1 MGRLILCSLKKADK
15 PYYIKSLNINLYTI
29 EELCYYL
36 QNNIYL
42 IDENVISEELLDWI
56 EKELLLS
63 ELADGLRAKRSSVKS
78 CVLYILKSTGYSSV
92 DDIENTGRLL
102 TEIEGQSDIQ
112 KRKLKAAHLLKNKKY
127 TEAIFEFRKI
137 CEEQEEEELEIVY
150 NNMGSAYAGMFLFA
164 EAAKFFSR
172 AYLINRNEDIYR
184 RLMYAMAMMPKA
196 KADKLASDNGIT
208 DDYNA
213 VFKADRMYNENNSKL
228 ERYESLVKLKE
239 DGKVQEYFSELNSII
254 TEWKNEYNNYAFQR

>member
-42 IDENVISEELLDWI
+42 IDEHIISEELLSWI
-56 EKELLLS
+56 ETELEQA

-78 CVLYILKSTGYSSV
+78 CILHILKSTGYSSV

-112 KRKLKAAHLLKNKKY
+112 KQKLKAAHLLKNKKY
-127 TEAIFEFRKI
+127 TEAIFEFRNI
-137 CEEQEEEELEIVY
+137 CQNEEEEELETVY
-150 NNMGSAYAGMFLFA
+150 NNMGAAYAGMFLFT
-164 EAAKFFSR
+164 EAAKYFHKS
-172 AYLINRNEDIYR
+172 YLINHNEDIYK
-184 RLMYAMAMMPKA
+184 RLMYAMAMMPKP
-196 KADKLASDNGIT
+196 KADRFASDNGIT

-213 VFKADRMYNENNSKL
+213 VFNADRKDNENNSKL
-228 ERYESLVKLKE
+228 DRYERLNKFKE
-239 DGKVQEYFSELNSII
+239 DGKVQDYFSELNNII
-254 TEWKNEYNNYAFQR
+254 TEWKNEYNNFAFQR